1 MTKQRPRARESV
13 RILLLQRKAQELQR
27 RARYRRTGRVVLGVA
42 DGGGL
47 LEW

>member
-13 RILLLQRKAQELQR
+13 RILLLQRKAQELQGRAGHR
-27 RARYRRTGRVVLGVA
+27 RARRVVPGTV

>member
-1 MTKQRPRARESV
+1 MRV
-13 RILLLQRKAQELQR
+13 FLLQRKAQELQR
-27 RARYRRTGRVVLGVA
+27 RTGHRRAGRVVLGTV